1 MVVVFFVV
9 IFYDIVIVITFVA
22 ICLLLNYDLTSFKTI
37 AICQVTCLSVL
48 ATRSLRLSFRPTELR
63 KKFSGLAD
71 KSNWQ
76 IWTN

>member
-37 AICQVTCLSVL
+37 AICQVTWLSVP
-48 ATRSLRLSFRPTELR
+48 ATRSLRLSFRPNELR
-63 KKFSGLAD
+63 KKFSGLPD